1 VLFIN
6 KKTFLIFAV
15 VAGTVAALVAP
26 QAQAHRLRPAIA
38 TMTLQDDNT
47 YSVSIVLN
55 MEVLLAGISPA
66 HQDTNESPQAR
77 EYNVLRLSNP
87 AAMKKQIDI
96 FSAVFL
102 KGIAIDFDGR
112 RSVPRIVSVEVP
124 EVGDPARE
132 RLTTITL
139 AGDIPPGARNLTWT
153 WAADFGASAVR
164 VGRKDEEAIQSAFLT
179 DGKTSDPFPLGE
191 QLVPKS
197 RWIVASDYLV
207 LGFTH
212 ILPKGLDHILF
223 VLGIFLLSLHWRP
236 LLYQVTAFTI
246 AHSIT
251 LALSLYGIVSIPTS
265 IVEPLIALSIVYV
278 AVENILTDELKPWRV
293 YVVFGFGM
301 LHGLGFAG
309 ILTALELPRSEYLTA
324 LITFN
329 VGVELGQLAVIS
341 CAFLSVGL
349 WFRNRSWYRRR
360 IIIPC
365 STVIASI
372 GAFWTVERLI
382 G

>member
-1 VLFIN
+1 LSAPDALTARVEAFSED
-6 KKTFLIFAV
+6 FL
-15 VAGTVAALVAP
+15 
-26 QAQAHRLRPAIA
+26 
-38 TMTLQDDNT
+38 N
-47 YSVSIVLN
+47 
-55 MEVLLAGISPA
+55 GIEIRF
-66 HQDTNESPQAR
+66 D
-77 EYNVLRLSNP
+77 
-87 AAMKKQIDI
+87 
-96 FSAVFL
+96 
-102 KGIAIDFDGR
+102 DGR
-112 RSVPRIVSVEVP
+112 SAPRIVSIEVP
-124 EVGDPARE
+124 AVGDPARE

-139 AGDIPPGARNLTWT
+139 VGDIPPGAQRMT
-153 WAADFGASAVR
+153 WAYSADFGASAVR
-164 VGRKDEEAIQSAFLT
+164 VGRLDEEAIQSAFLI
-179 DGKTSDPFPLGE
+179 DGNTSDPFPLGE
-191 QLVPKS
+191 RLVPRS
-197 RWIVASDYLV
+197 RWKIAGDYLA

-246 AHSIT
+246 AHSLS
-251 LALSLYGIVSIPTS
+251 LALSLYGILSVPAS

-309 ILTALELPRSEYLTA
+309 VLTKVDLPRNEYLTA

-341 CAFLSVGL
+341 GAFLFVGL
-349 WFRNRSWYRRR
+349 WFRNRPWYRRR

-365 STVIASI
+365 SAAIALT
-372 GAFWTVERLI
+372 GAFWTVQRLA